1 MSKSKQIINFW
12 REEYSREVRKY
23 DPFKVTQQFK
33 KMAGLFTPGTSYF
46 YILNVHDLELD
57 YISPDVQLLTGIH
70 PKDVTIEK
78 LLKTATPREL
88 EWVQKKEVV
97 VRDFYGRFLPSEKIT
112 DYKLVYSY
120 KMKDRNK
127 KKRIILHQATPLSI
141 TEAGSMQH
149 VLSIHT
155 DISHLTSKS
164 SQNVSFIDLEGRESY
179 YNINPEKGVF
189 DPNLANAK
197 TNRVLEEL
205 TDREQEVL
213 DFLAKGLSAKQIAGN
228 LNLSEHTVKTHRRN
242 ILKKSGCNK
251 TAELI
256 AERILTGL
264 IM

>member
-1 MSKSKQIINFW
+1 MSKSKQITNFW
-12 REEYSREVRKY
+12 REEYSREVKKY

-57 YISPDVQLLTGIH
+57 YISPDVELLTGIH
-70 PKDVTIEK
+70 PKNVTIEK

-97 VRDFYGRFLPSEKIT
+97 VRDFYGRFLPREKIT

-120 KMKDRNK
+120 EMKDRDR
-127 KKRIILHQATPLSI
+127 KKRIMLHQATPLSI
-141 TEAGSMQH
+141 SESGGMQH

-164 SQNVSFIDLEGRESY
+164 SHNVSFIDLEGRQSF
-179 YNINPEKGVF
+179 YNIDPEKGVF
-189 DPNLANAK
+189 DPEFANSK
-197 TNRVLEEL
+197 CHKVLEKL
-205 TDREQEVL
+205 TDREQEIL
-213 DFLAKGLSAKQIAGN
+213 DLLAKGLSAKQIAGN
-228 LNLSEHTVKTHRRN
+228 LNISEHTVKTHRKN
-242 ILKKSGCNK
+242 ILKKTGCNK